1 VTIAVCYVSPEGVV
15 LGADSTTTYGT
26 HHFNNSQK
34 LFEVGEDSTLAM
46 VTWGLG
52 GLHINSHRTLIALFD
67 DDLKNKP
74 AKSVSEVADR
84 WAAFFYAAYNDP
96 NMPLA
101 PFIQQCRALHA
112 KAAFDPANPT
122 DPAART
128 QQEEGWLRE
137 WQLNLVVGFC
147 VAGYLMP
154 DRAPMAFEIVFD
166 PINGVPTP
174 TQRPHGYWFWGAPNM
189 IQRLIFACDEQL
201 KQSILSSGHWN
212 GTPEDLEALVSQHAL
227 AHPLVP
233 IRDAIDFVHSC
244 VSSTIKAFKF
254 SNLAPICGGP
264 IEIGLIT
271 TDRRFRWVQHKPW
284 NVAIS

>member
-34 LFEVGEDSTLAM
+34 LFEVGEDSTLAI

-52 GLHINSHRTLIALFD
+52 GLHVNSYRTMIALFAD
-67 DDLKNKP
+67 ELQATP
-74 AKSVSEVADR
+74 AASVKDVADR
-84 WAAFFYAAYNDP
+84 WAAFFFAAYSDP
-96 NMPLA
+96 ASPLA
-101 PFIQQCRALHA
+101 PFIVQCKALAA
-112 KAAFDPANPT
+112 KPAFDAATPNPLG
-122 DPAART
+122 RT
-128 QQEEGWLRE
+128 EPEEAWFNE
-137 WQLNLVVGFC
+137 WRNNLVAGFC

-154 DRAPMAFEIVFD
+154 DRSPTAFEVVFD
-166 PINGVPTP
+166 PVNGQPVPT
-174 TQRPHGYWFWGAPNM
+174 QKPHGYWFWGAPNM
-189 IQRLIFACDEQL
+189 IQRLIFACDDQL
-201 KQSILSSGHWN
+201 KQSIIRSGLWN
-212 GTPEDLEALVSQHAL
+212 GTLADLEALVSQHAL

-284 NVAIS
+284 DVAIS